1 MVSGS
6 EPQVFGFSPILFN
19 MYPTG
24 GRVAVPGVCG
34 KRRSERKVLGYA
46 RSLKPRRGCWPSHL
60 HKGQKPWVVVAAG
73 AFP

>member
-6 EPQVFGFSPILFN
+6 EPQDFGVGPIWFN

-24 GRVAVPGVCG
+24 GRAAVPGVCG

-46 RSLKPRRGCWPSHL
+46 RSLKRRRGCWLSHL
-60 HKGQKPWVVVAAG
+60 HKGQKPWGAVAG
-73 AFP
+73 VFP